1 MLSAAPKG
9 RAGVAR
15 PLEAA
20 ADRLLRAAF
29 GRFGGSALAR
39 VDAVAVV
46 RRYQLEAGGHWFLCD
61 CRPGLVRPPVLV
73 PVLERFVAA
82 GG

>member
-29 GRFGGSALAR
+29 GRFGGSASAR

-61 CRPGLVRPPVLV
+61 RRPLVRPPVLV

>member
-1 MLSAAPKG
+1 MLRAAPKA
-9 RAGVAR
+9 RAGVGR

-29 GRFGGSALAR
+29 GRFGGSASAR

-46 RRYQLEAGGHWFLCD
+46 RRYQLGAGGHWFLCD